1 METIYPDEASAIS
14 LGGGFNTML
23 NQVCPPRV
31 LKRAPKPEKKDL
43 GQKVEYERYVS
54 TTVEE
59 LRESVDVSASAS
71 VSGMWGSVS
80 GRASFFESVGKRRS
94 YTYLTVHT
102 KVKNTEVAME
112 DEAPGMNDFKEEVK
126 SYLKTKSSKE
136 KFFSKYGNCYIHS
149 YQTGGEFI
157 AVMEFQTE
165 DKESQKDIKAQLD
178 VAASVWGQDIKA
190 SAEFKSSLQSA
201 SRSSTMR
208 IKIYRNGGVG
218 ALPDVD
224 ALVETAQKF
233 PDSVNPD
240 KGGKPIVISA
250 NVNDYEQL
258 FPLKYAE
265 RAPTLSRS
273 VLTQWKKLSLM
284 YNGLVPVENDLSFA
298 DKNLERF
305 PSLGDHERVGA
316 LKKDLR
322 SCRAEIEK
330 SLQLI
335 KDNPFGGSLPREEL
349 SELEDKVS
357 SVTREVPTYSSTS
370 ELYNRP
376 CKIKS
381 RLNGFVLDINDR
393 ATENGTR
400 VHMWSPYE
408 TDSQV
413 WTFREDG
420 TIENRHAK
428 KVLDIPG
435 SDTSSGV
442 QLQIWTRTGKGTPN
456 QRWEFA
462 EGFIS
467 SRLSGKVLD
476 VAGEE
481 RGEGAWVIMYDRKA
495 GTAPNQQWDLDF
507 L

>member
-1 METIYPDEASAIS
+1 VETIYPDEASSIS

-43 GQKVEYERYVS
+43 GQKVDYEKYVS

-80 GRASFFESVGKRRS
+80 GRASFFESIGKRRS

-102 KVKNTEVAME
+102 KVRNTEVAME
-112 DEAPGMNDFKEEVK
+112 NESPGMSDFKEEVK
-126 SYLKTKSSKE
+126 SYLKSKSPKE
-136 KFFSKYGNCYIHS
+136 KFFNKYGNCYIHS
-149 YQTGGEFI
+149 YQTGGEFV
-157 AVMEFQTE
+157 AVMEYQTE
-165 DKESQKDIKAQLD
+165 DKESQKDVKAQLD

-208 IKIYRNGGVG
+208 IKILRNGGVG

-224 ALVETAQKF
+224 ALVETAQNF
-233 PDSVNPD
+233 PDSVNPE
-240 KGGKPIVISA
+240 KGGKPVVISA

-265 RAPTLSRS
+265 RAPTLGRP

-284 YNGLVPVENDLSFA
+284 YSGLVPVENDLSFA

-305 PSLGDHERVGA
+305 PSLGDHARVGA
-316 LKKDLR
+316 LKKELR
-322 SCRAEIEK
+322 SFRAEIEK
-330 SLQLI
+330 SLQAI
-335 KDNPFGGSLPREEL
+335 KENPFGASLPREQL
-349 SELEDKVS
+349 SELEDRVS
-357 SVTREVPTYSSTS
+357 SVTREVPAYSSTS
-370 ELYNRP
+370 ALYNRA
-376 CKIKS
+376 CKIRS
-381 RLNGFVLDINDR
+381 RLNGLVLDVVGR
-393 ATENGTR
+393 GTENGSQ
-400 VHMWSPYE
+400 VHTWNSYE

-420 TIENRHAK
+420 TIENRNAK

-435 SDTSSGV
+435 SDVSSGV

-462 EGFIS
+462 DGFIS
-467 SRLSGKVLD
+467 SRLNGKVLD

-481 RGEGAWVIMYDRKA
+481 RGEGARVIVYDRKG
-495 GTAPNQQWDLDF
+495 GTPPNQQWDLDF